1 MGSMNIL
8 GIKKK
13 EKNKGKNVD
22 SLLNRGREEMQGEAD
37 RTRVV
42 NATFVSL
49 FTKQLIVIRC

>member
-1 MGSMNIL
+1 MNIL

-22 SLLNRGREEMQGEAD
+22 SLLNRGREEIQGEAD

-49 FTKQLIVIRC
+49 FTKQLIVMRC